1 MAEETK
7 KERKKR
13 IVRPLIAVV
22 IQDGK
27 FIPLAA
33 FPADMTDM
41 DEAIKWAVAQA
52 GTGARSIMFLRVAGK
67 FLATAQT
74 VLKFE
79 VE

>member
-1 MAEETK
+1 MEEEK

-13 IVRPLIAVV
+13 MVRPLIAAQ

-33 FPADMTDM
+33 FPADITDM
-41 DEAIKWAVAQA
+41 DEAIKWAVAQSA
-52 GTGARSIMFLRVAGK
+52 TGARSIIFLRVAGK